1 MADIA
6 LSWPRLI
13 CPALALRQAA
23 PWRWKMSATSSLV
36 RRTAAGLRSGSRP
49 PFGQRRE
56 PVERAGHC
64 ADRGVAREATGGVPP
79 SVLGYSL
86 RLLRPGAVAARRDV
100 VGALHAR
107 QAPNDRHAAPSNGI
121 GRDNRLCQGDPPLI
135 AARVRAGHNLSDL
148 TTYTL
153 QVVRVGDLVLAP
165 IS

>member
-1 MADIA
+1 M
-6 LSWPRLI
+6 
-13 CPALALRQAA
+13 
-23 PWRWKMSATSSLV
+23 TSRDLHDFAEAFERNRKTRYERSD
-36 RRTAAGLRSGSRP
+36 RR
-49 PFGQRRE
+49 
-56 PVERAGHC
+56 
-64 ADRGVAREATGGVPP
+64 VPP
-79 SVLGYSL
+79 SDLGYSL